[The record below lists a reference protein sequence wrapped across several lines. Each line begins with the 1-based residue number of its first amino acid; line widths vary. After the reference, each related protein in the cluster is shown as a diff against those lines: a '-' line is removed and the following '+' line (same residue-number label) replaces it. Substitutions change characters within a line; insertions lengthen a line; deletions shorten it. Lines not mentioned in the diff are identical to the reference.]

1 VAARLKLEP
10 TQLAA
15 IESGAAPLG
24 GDGRSRSIARSMAR
38 AIGADPQAAAAHLGP
53 VRAGAMPRARSRRV
67 FTGAATSTAAIA
79 TLIGLVAG
87 LWGAW
92 SWLAPEPE
100 FGPRA
105 EDLVYRPDYVG
116 DLLTDRAEGSVESER
131 PLSETDE
138 RP

>member
-1 VAARLKLEP
+1 
-10 TQLAA
+10 
-15 IESGAAPLG
+15 
-24 GDGRSRSIARSMAR
+24 
-38 AIGADPQAAAAHLGP
+38 
-53 VRAGAMPRARSRRV
+53 V

-87 LWGAW
+87 LWAAW
-92 SWLAPEPE
+92 SWLAPAPE

-105 EDLVYRPDYVG
+105 GDLVYRPDYVG